1 MPIDPLGHVA
11 PVVHCCEHT
20 GWPAMSMVLVHTPL
34 MHSVDMLL
42 TIVQAAPNV
51 PGAGPA
57 ASGGEGGVL
66 PEQAQTTNDQA
77 STSRYMTRDAI
88 MTSLAPMKDDV
99 IGALHHL
106 TSRSPDL
113 SAGERSDLSSQP
125 LLSQCDIELTRS
137 SPLEAPEH
145 RP

>member
-1 MPIDPLGHVA
+1 MPIDPFGHVA

-57 ASGGEGGVL
+57 ASGDDGGVV

-77 STSRYMTRDAI
+77 STSRYMTRDVT

-99 IGALHHL
+99 IVALHHL
-106 TSRSPDL
+106 TSRSPNL
-113 SAGERSDLSSQP
+113 SAHARPHLSGK
-125 LLSQCDIELTRS
+125 LHL
-137 SPLEAPEH
+137 
-145 RP
+145 